1 MHIYIYIYIYT
12 CTCTCTCTHIYINV
26 FVGGLGGQQ
35 LARLTL
41 QGQRIVGEETIV
53 KQQGRIRDVR
63 QGPEGYIYIAVE
75 ARGGA
80 PTPILRLEPMSEEER
95 PH

>member
-1 MHIYIYIYIYT
+1 MIYT
-12 CTCTCTCTHIYINV
+12 GDQFPDWKGNV
-26 FVGGLGGQQ
+26 FVGGLSGQQ